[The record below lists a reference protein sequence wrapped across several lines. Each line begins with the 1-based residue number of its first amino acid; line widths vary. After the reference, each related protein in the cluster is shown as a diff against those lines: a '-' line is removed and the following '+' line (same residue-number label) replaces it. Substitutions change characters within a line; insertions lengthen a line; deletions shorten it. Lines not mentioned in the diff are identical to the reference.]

1 MLVVPLIH
9 TEYILPQLFTK
20 LSGL

>member
-1 MLVVPLIH
+1 MLVVPLI
-9 TEYILPQLFTK
+9 EYILPQLFTK